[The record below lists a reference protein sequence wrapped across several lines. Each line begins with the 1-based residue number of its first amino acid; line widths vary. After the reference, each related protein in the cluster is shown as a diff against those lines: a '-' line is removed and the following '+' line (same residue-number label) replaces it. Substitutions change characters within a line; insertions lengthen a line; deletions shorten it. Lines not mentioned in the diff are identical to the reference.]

1 MEHFKE
7 LSQTK
12 IFAYC
17 NEFECQAMMFCFK
30 TKFKTFEKHQ
40 AIVNQ
45 GDPMNDVVLIVK
57 GSAKIENMDSLGN
70 INILMQLKKGDAY
83 GLENAYAGSECYK
96 DSLIATEKT
105 LVLFMNKYR
114 LLNQCDNRCKRHEIV
129 IKKINQMI
137 AENSI
142 ELLNKLT
149 HMSKKTIREKL
160 MSYFL
165 TMTETSGSD
174 YFEIPYNVTEL
185 ANYLSVDRSA
195 LSNEL
200 SKMKADGL
208 IDYDKK
214 QFRLIHKKLPH

>member
-1 MEHFKE
+1 
-7 LSQTK
+7 
-12 IFAYC
+12 
-17 NEFECQAMMFCFK
+17 
-30 TKFKTFEKHQ
+30 
-40 AIVNQ
+40 
-45 GDPMNDVVLIVK
+45 
-57 GSAKIENMDSLGN
+57 
-70 INILMQLKKGDAY
+70 
-83 GLENAYAGSECYK
+83 
-96 DSLIATEKT
+96 
-105 LVLFMNKYR
+105 
-114 LLNQCDNRCKRHEIV
+114 
-129 IKKINQMI
+129 MI

-165 TMTETSGSD
+165 TMTETSGNY

-214 QFRLIHKKLPH
+214 QFRLIQKKLPH